1 MKTIIETTG
10 AVITFI
16 VLLIEG
22 VIKALSVL
30 TFYPIAFIVALLYP
44 IISKTKIIPYLEKW
58 EKYAFTWKKG
68 FVSGRLLKYWIFK

>member
-10 AVITFI
+10 AIIVLI

-22 VIKALSVL
+22 IIKALSVL
-30 TFYPIAFIVALLYP
+30 AFYPIVFIAALLYP

-68 FVSGRLLKYWIFK
+68 FVAGRLLKYWRFK